1 MAFTSAL
8 PTSFVLVRQSSTRG
22 LWGFISPTT
31 ELMLQF
37 KGASCTLTI
46 SIKREKEAIGVCV
59 RLSPYLFTRAIQA
72 QSTKQSNRL
81 NNFDQR
87 FRRPESLSYYTQV
100 SIDNFNSKYL
110 FSKELY

>member
-1 MAFTSAL
+1 
-8 PTSFVLVRQSSTRG
+8 
-22 LWGFISPTT
+22 
-31 ELMLQF
+31 MLQF
-37 KGASCTLTI
+37 KGGVAVPLPFP
-46 SIKREKEAIGVCV
+46 IKREKEAIGVCV